1 VDNLVEEVKALREGQ
16 EKLIA
21 EQQKMNKAIRDIG
34 TTLERLTLSLE
45 EEAAEVV
52 AYHIRSKLG
61 ISVQFSRIFVD
72 SKEVD
77 LYALE
82 DDFWVIVEIATRLG
96 VKLIEEVDEKVNL
109 IKRLRP
115 ELVRKRLIKAVYT
128 IVPLKDAI
136 EEAKNKGVW
145 VLTWKEELTP
155 LIVRPT
161 NS

>member
-1 VDNLVEEVKALREGQ
+1 
-16 EKLIA
+16 
-21 EQQKMNKAIRDIG
+21 
-34 TTLERLTLSLE
+34 
-45 EEAAEVV
+45 V

-61 ISVQFSRIFVD
+61 VIVQFSRIFVD

-77 LYALE
+77 LYASE
-82 DDFWVIVEIATRLG
+82 GDFWVIVETATKLG

-155 LIVRPT
+155 LIVHPT